1 MRKRSF
7 FADSTDI
14 RTALDR
20 VGDVEIG
27 AWVRRRRRKRLL
39 VSLAGLLLVALAVV
53 VYAAL
58 RIDGG
63 VRRQDG
69 YAADFRC
76 ITCGEEFSGR
86 LDFNQQT
93 PLECPKC
100 GERSAKQVWLCRSC
114 GHRFLLSGPLE
125 SVTCPQC
132 GSYGVGSAAAA
143 AAADGGGNAAERP

>member
-1 MRKRSF
+1 MRKRFF

-27 AWVRRRRRKRLL
+27 AWVGRRRRKRLL

-58 RIDGG
+58 RIDRG

-100 GERSAKQVWLCRSC
+100 GERSAKQVWICRDD
-114 GHRFLLSGPLE
+114 GHRFLPIGSRE

-132 GSYGVGSAAAA
+132 GSYRVGSAAAA
-143 AAADGGGNAAERP
+143 GGGGDGAERP